1 MTLQDVV
8 ARFNTTPFLFVG
20 SGMTRRYYGLP
31 NWDNLL
37 KHFAEKLDN
46 SRFSYRAY
54 KSQAEEREHSNG
66 VLPMAATLIQHDF
79 ENEWYKREELRTLD
93 EKGLLAVENG
103 DSPFKAEV
111 AAYIM
116 KNSVIN
122 HDYDIEIS
130 KLKNISKQN
139 IAGVIT
145 TNYDLFFDKLFSEY
159 KVFVG
164 QDDLVFSPIQG
175 IAEIYKIHGS
185 VTAPDSLVINDADY
199 QTFNQKSKYLA
210 SKLMTIFMEYP
221 IIFMG
226 YSISDE
232 NIRRILSDLIE
243 CLPAGKVKELQD
255 RFVFIER
262 EEGLSGVNI
271 SSFSFNLG
279 EKMLSMT
286 KMNLSD
292 YALLYDAL
300 AAKKA
305 SIPVKIL
312 RRFKEDLYSFV
323 LTSKPGPLLQV
334 ASLEDPRIP
343 EEKLAITIGT
353 RLEAEY
359 GLENLITSNI
369 WYRDIITDEIKD
381 FGFSW
386 DKVLERSFN
395 YFSKRT
401 SGYLPVCKAL
411 HYAIDPH
418 PDVEARAA
426 KDYDSIASNTIIKS
440 RQYVSGYASAKD
452 LWENEK
458 RDFKKAIRILNWL
471 PEEKMNVDEL
481 GEILREIF
489 YNDPEILTHSAGM
502 ILTDLRRLIRFYD
515 FLSWGKSKDS

>member
-1 MTLQDVV
+1 M
-8 ARFNTTPFLFVG
+8 
-20 SGMTRRYYGLP
+20 
-31 NWDNLL
+31 
-37 KHFAEKLDN
+37 
-46 SRFSYRAY
+46 
-54 KSQAEEREHSNG
+54 
-66 VLPMAATLIQHDF
+66 
-79 ENEWYKREELRTLD
+79 
-93 EKGLLAVENG
+93 
-103 DSPFKAEV
+103 
-111 AAYIM
+111 
-116 KNSVIN
+116 
-122 HDYDIEIS
+122 
-130 KLKNISKQN
+130 
-139 IAGVIT
+139 
-145 TNYDLFFDKLFSEY
+145 
-159 KVFVG
+159 
-164 QDDLVFSPIQG
+164 FSPIQG

-286 KMNLSD
+286 KINLSD

-426 KDYDSIASNTIIKS
+426 KDYDSIASKTIIKS
-440 RQYVSGYASAKD
+440 RQYVSGYTSAKD